1 MAPNR
6 QDQVDWKAP
15 DRRRDISDAAP
26 VVAEQS
32 GRAERFLARL
42 DSHLPFIA
50 DRLARRALL
59 DRQLEGW
66 ERRYTRFIA
75 TDGASEPVTNPADP
89 PQAADFLLTITGIA
103 ARRSALGEHLR
114 GDDHMPEKTKPAMA
128 CEEHQGNDA
137 RLDGLCR
144 QRPYGSAILSLLVAA
159 DQRCPAI
166 IGQAHILYHARFS
179 AQPEHAEKTFTQL
192 KRDAADLFEAI
203 AAVEAAM
210 NESIPETK

>member
-6 QDQVDWKAP
+6 QDQGDWKAP
-15 DRRRDISDAAP
+15 DRRRDISNAAP
-26 VVAEQS
+26 IAAEQS

-50 DRLARRALL
+50 DRLARRAFL

-66 ERRYTRFIA
+66 EHRFARFIA
-75 TDGASEPVTNPADP
+75 TDGASEPVTNLADP

-114 GDDHMPEKTKPAMA
+114 GDDHMSERNKP
-128 CEEHQGNDA
+128 
-137 RLDGLCR
+137 L
-144 QRPYGSAILSLLVAA
+144 GSAILSLLVSA

-166 IGQAHILYHARFS
+166 IGQAHVLYHARFS